1 MLPVKER
8 FPLKR
13 KVMTHRKALR
23 LVSNEEGPLW
33 LRSYS
38 ARHWAI

>member
-23 LVSNEEGPLW
+23 LVRNEDGPLW

-38 ARHWAI
+38 ARNRTI